1 MLSWRDN
8 TTEVSVLLTFLST
21 LLEIA
26 IKQKSTTFAISMKKT
41 YHHIIL
47 LLLAVLLL
55 SAASSC
61 STQKNTGMSRWWHS
75 FNARY
80 NTYYNGSVAYI
91 DASLQ
96 KEKGNKDNYTEL
108 LPLYTIGNK
117 ESRKIG
123 ESQYETAITKAQKAI
138 KLHSIKKRPEWNKT
152 RRKTERDIEWLNRK
166 EYNPF
171 LWKAWMLMGRSQFYK
186 GSFDEA
192 AATFSYMSR
201 LYKTQPAIYG
211 KARAWLAKCYIEQ
224 DWLYDAEDVIRN
236 MQRDSI
242 DWRARKEWDYTLA
255 DYYLHTGDMK
265 EAEKYLR
272 KVIKHEMRAVQRAR
286 EYYLLGQILAAQGR
300 NGEAYKAFKKVL
312 RQNPPYELEFHARI
326 AMTEV
331 MSSSQAKSKIRRLRS
346 MARSDKNNDFL
357 DQVYYA
363 IGNIYLAERDT
374 MKAIYAYEEGNK
386 KATQQTVERGVL
398 LLHLGDLYW
407 AKERFGD
414 ARRCYGEAIGLL
426 DKERKDDQE
435 LSYRAKALDEL
446 APHTDNI
453 FLQDSLQTLAR
464 MDEKSRNEVIDR
476 IIQALKKKEKEE
488 RLAELDK
495 QAQKN
500 AANNPNQNTQSQ
512 QPQVQKP
519 QVPGSSSTWYFY
531 NPMAVQQG
539 KQTFQR
545 TWGKRE
551 NADDWQRS
559 NKTVVASMT
568 EETEP
573 EELSTDSIATET
585 DVEEKAK
592 EKNDSSALDPHKREY
607 YLAKIPFTEE
617 QLTASNA
624 IIHESLF
631 NAGKIFL
638 DKLDNMQMSE
648 KMLLRLNRECPEFT
662 KNDEVYYYLYLIAAR
677 KGNTLKANEYKTAL
691 KEQFPEAAMTKQI
704 LDPYYEE
711 NARYGVHREDSLYAD
726 TYLAFKEDNVSTV
739 ARNYKISEERYP
751 EGAHRDK
758 FLFVNGLSRLSQGD
772 TEACLDAMNR
782 VVKDFPKSEVATIAG
797 MIINGVNQGRTL
809 KATRFDISD
818 VWNYRNVLTEN
829 ENDTTEHAFVVNT
842 DENHVF
848 LLTYNPDSLRA
859 EGKGNPENLLL
870 YEIAK
875 HNFSNYLVRNF
886 DIAIEDFQGMHR
898 IVIKGFLNHNEA
910 LVYARS
916 LYENSRVKQLATGS
930 RGLVISEKNLELLG
944 KYLSYNDYDEFYEKN
959 IAKDRFEF
967 NKNILN
973 ELQVTPEQY
982 DPERISTKE
991 AQEQEETQEGQ
1002 ESQETTVFQDLENSE
1017 DFENSEEITTPDFME
1032 FPEAPETQ
1040 EKPVTNPKA
1049 TEIPITPETST
1060 EVPEATEK
1068 PISPAK
1074 TVSEPKKTT
1083 ESKKTAEV
1091 KKSTENKKSSEPK
1104 KATETKT
1111 TSETKKASE
1120 PKNTSEP
1127 KKTSQDNPSKT
1138 STAEDDDEYFE
1149 FDGF

>member
-1 MLSWRDN
+1 
-8 TTEVSVLLTFLST
+8 
-21 LLEIA
+21 
-26 IKQKSTTFAISMKKT
+26 MKKT
-41 YHHIIL
+41 YHHITL
-47 LLLAVLLL
+47 LLLTVLLL

-138 KLHSIKKRPEWNKT
+138 KLHSIKKRPEWNKS
-152 RRKTERDIEWLNRK
+152 RRKTERNIDWLNSK

-186 GSFDEA
+186 GSFEEA

-286 EYYLLGQILAAQGR
+286 EYYLLGQLLAAQGR

-346 MARSDKNNDFL
+346 MARSDKNTDFL

-426 DKERKDDQE
+426 DKERKDYQE
-435 LSYRAKALDEL
+435 LSYRAKVLDEL
-446 APHTDNI
+446 APHTDNV

-512 QPQVQKP
+512 KPNVQQPP
-519 QVPGSSSTWYFY
+519 VPGGSSTWYFY

-559 NKTVVASMT
+559 NKTVVSNMT
-568 EETEP
+568 EETEQ
-573 EELSTDSIATET
+573 EELPTDSITT
-585 DVEEKAK
+585 DTAGEENAK
-592 EKNDSSALDPHKREY
+592 EKNDSTELDPHKREY
-607 YLAKIPFTEE
+607 YLAQIPFTEE
-617 QLTASNA
+617 QLAASNA
-624 IIHESLF
+624 IIYESLF

-638 DKLDNMQMSE
+638 DKLDNMPMAE
-648 KMLLRLNRECPEFT
+648 KMLLRLNRECPEYA

-691 KEQFPEAAMTKQI
+691 KEQFPEASVTKLL

-711 NARYGVHREDSLYAD
+711 NARYGVPRQDSLYAD
-726 TYLAFKEDNVSTV
+726 T
-739 ARNYKISEERYP
+739 
-751 EGAHRDK
+751 
-758 FLFVNGLSRLSQGD
+758 
-772 TEACLDAMNR
+772 
-782 VVKDFPKSEVATIAG
+782 
-797 MIINGVNQGRTL
+797 
-809 KATRFDISD
+809 
-818 VWNYRNVLTEN
+818 
-829 ENDTTEHAFVVNT
+829 
-842 DENHVF
+842 
-848 LLTYNPDSLRA
+848 
-859 EGKGNPENLLL
+859 
-870 YEIAK
+870 
-875 HNFSNYLVRNF
+875 
-886 DIAIEDFQGMHR
+886 
-898 IVIKGFLNHNEA
+898 
-910 LVYARS
+910 
-916 LYENSRVKQLATGS
+916 
-930 RGLVISEKNLELLG
+930 
-944 KYLSYNDYDEFYEKN
+944 
-959 IAKDRFEF
+959 
-967 NKNILN
+967 
-973 ELQVTPEQY
+973 
-982 DPERISTKE
+982 
-991 AQEQEETQEGQ
+991 
-1002 ESQETTVFQDLENSE
+1002 
-1017 DFENSEEITTPDFME
+1017 
-1032 FPEAPETQ
+1032 
-1040 EKPVTNPKA
+1040 
-1049 TEIPITPETST
+1049 
-1060 EVPEATEK
+1060 
-1068 PISPAK
+1068 
-1074 TVSEPKKTT
+1074 
-1083 ESKKTAEV
+1083 
-1091 KKSTENKKSSEPK
+1091 
-1104 KATETKT
+1104 
-1111 TSETKKASE
+1111 
-1120 PKNTSEP
+1120 
-1127 KKTSQDNPSKT
+1127 
-1138 STAEDDDEYFE
+1138 
-1149 FDGF
+1149 